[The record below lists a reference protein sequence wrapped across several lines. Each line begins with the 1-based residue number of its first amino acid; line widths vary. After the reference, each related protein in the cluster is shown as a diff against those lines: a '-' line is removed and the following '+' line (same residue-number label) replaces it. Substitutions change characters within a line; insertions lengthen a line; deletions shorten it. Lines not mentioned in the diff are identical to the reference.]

1 MKHEGIGEIQ
11 VSVCHSYMVHW
22 NSPTVYRVFFQV
34 ISWHMLTHFSKLE
47 ALLRVIEKDLLNFLS
62 TLRKVTG
69 HSGKVSQAS
78 LFAWLA
84 RVRSVSVTL
93 WTQWSCLTRG
103 SRQTRMPLVG
113 GQMKDTPE
121 NSVSNVHIRLKSF
134 KDLLRLN
141 YVQVKS
147 LLCLQ
152 FNNFKGEKHK

>member
-1 MKHEGIGEIQ
+1 MKREGVVEIQ

-22 NSPTVYRVFFQV
+22 NSPIFYQVFSGDFLAYIDPFFKTWSVIICYRKRSFEIF
-34 ISWHMLTHFSKLE
+34 INCK
-47 ALLRVIEKDLLNFLS
+47 
-62 TLRKVTG
+62 KVPVP
-69 HSGKVSQAS
+69 SGKVSQAS

-103 SRQTRMPLVG
+103 SRQTRIPLVG

-121 NSVSNVHIRLKSF
+121 NSVSHVHIRLKSF
-134 KDLLRLN
+134 KGLLRLN

-152 FNNFKGEKHK
+152 FSNFKGEKHK